1 MHDPKQI
8 WEFGRW
14 IARRDVGSVRLS
26 WPEGEV
32 RLGVREGRVHSVE
45 GIDSG
50 ELANR
55 LGCTSLGDADLLAE
69 ARALGRDFGI
79 PETKAMGAAKEM
91 LQEVLLQWLTDP
103 DREFDADGDE
113 PPEADGATIS
123 LTHAVVELIL
133 ADTQG
138 TVAESVLPDRD
149 VFLKRSG
156 SFLDLYVPLRLSEE
170 ADLIVANITGELTA
184 ADLAGTSDHSPD
196 EVLRLEAALVAGGM
210 LEAQQRTIPVVTPDW
225 PDTEFS
231 DDEVTRKKIPGWM
244 LGVAA
249 AVLVVI
255 IAVVVFAFLGGDD
268 GAEPLTAGSGDWG
281 VVVEMGCEPQDL
293 QRMVRKRNL
302 QRKSL
307 RTIKADPTNGDTCF
321 RLVWG
326 SFPSKEDAE
335 SALGDIP
342 ADLIE
347 EGFQPHAVEITDA
360 AVGGEIESEG

>member
-1 MHDPKQI
+1 
-8 WEFGRW
+8 
-14 IARRDVGSVRLS
+14 
-26 WPEGEV
+26 
-32 RLGVREGRVHSVE
+32 
-45 GIDSG
+45 
-50 ELANR
+50 
-55 LGCTSLGDADLLAE
+55 
-69 ARALGRDFGI
+69 
-79 PETKAMGAAKEM
+79 MGAAKEL
-91 LQEVLLQWLTDP
+91 LQEALTEWLTDP
-103 DREFDADGDE
+103 DREFDSNGDE

-123 LTHAVVELIL
+123 LTHALVELIL
-133 ADTQG
+133 ADTDG
-138 TVAESVLPDRD
+138 RIAESVLPDRD
-149 VFLKRSG
+149 VFLRRSG

-184 ADLAGTSDHSPD
+184 ADLAATSDHGPD

-210 LEAQQRTIPVVTPDW
+210 LEAQERTIPVVKPDW
-225 PDTEFS
+225 PGDEFS
-231 DDEVTRKKIPGWM
+231 DDEATRKRIPGWM

-249 AVLVVI
+249 AVLLVI
-255 IAVVVFAFLGGDD
+255 VAVVAFVFLGGDD
-268 GAEPLTAGSGDWG
+268 GTETVTAGSGDWG

-293 QRMVRKRNL
+293 QRMLRKRNL

-347 EGFQPHAVEITDA
+347 EGFQPHAVEVTDA
-360 AVGGEIESEG
+360 AAGSEIESEE